1 MAFHLFR
8 SAARSCLQTRY
19 PCLVKTPI
27 NPHRVVVPI
36 QIRNFKTSFPRRA
49 VPLLGPIL
57 VKLTGPLY
65 RLGFLLLGRRFRK
78 FWNNLSPEI
87 RAKYTKAFTKS
98 KSRVYGGI
106 FVCSGVS
113 MVYYLSHLEETPVT
127 RRKRFIIVDSRQL
140 EDIASIQWRSID
152 DSLEK
157 SKLPIYHP
165 QHQKV
170 FRIVKRIVMAN
181 QSKEVNQ
188 IKWQVNVIESDE
200 VNAFVLANGQV
211 YVHTGILNAMHN
223 DNELAG
229 VLGHEIAHAILNHS
243 AEMLSMSGFF
253 NVFSLVVLT
262 LTWAF
267 IPTDGTAFVVSLL
280 QNMFEDLIINLPYS
294 RKLERE
300 ADEVGLLLAARACY
314 DIRYVPRFWHRM
326 HVEQEGGVASG
337 VVKWFSTHPTN
348 ESRVKH
354 IDGLLP
360 EALELRSYFECPEL
374 KEFYDASHRYR
385 EC

>member
-1 MAFHLFR
+1 MASHILR
-8 SAARSCLQTRY
+8 SAARSCIQIRY
-19 PCLVKTPI
+19 PYLALKKPRCVLLPAQV
-27 NPHRVVVPI
+27 
-36 QIRNFKTSFPRRA
+36 RNFKTSCPRHA
-49 VPLLGPIL
+49 APLLGPIL

-65 RLGFLLLGRRFRK
+65 RIGFLLLGRRFRNY
-78 FWNNLSPEI
+78 WNSLPPET
-87 RAKYTKAFTKS
+87 RAKYSQVFTKS
-98 KSRVYGGI
+98 KRRVYGGI
-106 FVCSGVS
+106 FAFGGFSL
-113 MVYYLSHLEETPVT
+113 VYYLSHIEETPVT
-127 RRKRFIIVDSRQL
+127 HRKRFMIVNNRQL
-140 EDIASIQWRSID
+140 EDIAAIQWRSID
-152 DSLEK
+152 DTLEK
-157 SKLPIYHP
+157 SKLPINHP

-170 FRIVKRIVMAN
+170 FQIVKRILMAN

-188 IKWQVNVIESDE
+188 IKWRVNVIESDE

-211 YVHTGILNAMHN
+211 YVHTGILASIRN

-243 AEMLSMSGFF
+243 AELLSMAGFF
-253 NVFSLVVLT
+253 NVFSLALLT

-280 QNMFEDLIINLPYS
+280 QNTVEDLLINLPYS

-314 DIRYVPRFWHRM
+314 DVRYVPHFWHRM
-326 HVEQEGGVASG
+326 HIEQEGGGSSNI
-337 VVKWFSTHPTN
+337 VKWFSTHPTN

-360 EALELRSYFECPEL
+360 EALELRSYFQCPEL

-385 EC
+385 TC